1 MDYEQ
6 EQKIVSDSKE
16 YVSQNLA
23 LSHIDDNELREK
35 IDNIVNQRIGSL
47 YCSLNQRASMVEQ
60 VYSSI
65 RGFGLL
71 DTIISDDSI
80 TEVMI
85 NGPDN
90 IFIEQN
96 GRLTK
101 LNKRFESTEKLEDI
115 IQRIVGLAGREVNQA
130 NPICDTRLPDG
141 SRVNVV
147 LPPIALCGPTITI
160 RKFSKTPMTIEKLIS
175 YGSITQEIADKLE
188 VLVKSKYN
196 IFISGG
202 TGSGKT
208 TFLNALSNYI
218 PKDERVIT
226 IEDSAELQITGIEN
240 LVSLETRNANTSGIG
255 QITIRDLIKSS
266 LRMRPE
272 RIVVVYGFFGLVVL
286 VPFIRDNIGGNGTGS
301 ILTASILLGI
311 MILPTIITVS
321 ESAIRAVPDS
331 YYEGSLGLGAT
342 HERTV
347 FRVILPAAKSGILA
361 GIVLGIGRAIGET
374 MAVILVAGNQAI
386 IPDSVLSGVRT
397 LTTNIVMEM
406 GYASGLHR
414 EALIATGVVLF
425 VLILLINALLS
436 VVKRRSE

>member
-1 MDYEQ
+1 M
-6 EQKIVSDSKE
+6 ILGSI
-16 YVSQNLA
+16 YVTAGA
-23 LSHIDDNELREK
+23 LVVGVPI
-35 IDNIVNQRIGSL
+35 
-47 YCSLNQRASMVEQ
+47 
-60 VYSSI
+60 
-65 RGFGLL
+65 GLL
-71 DTIISDDSI
+71 TAVYLAKFCPKHIYKVLKPAV
-80 TEVMI
+80 E
-85 NGPDN
+85 
-90 IFIEQN
+90 
-96 GRLTK
+96 L
-101 LNKRFESTEKLEDI
+101 
-115 IQRIVGLAGREVNQA
+115 LAG
-130 NPICDTRLPDG
+130 
-141 SRVNVV
+141 
-147 LPPIALCGPTITI
+147 
-160 RKFSKTPMTIEKLIS
+160 
-175 YGSITQEIADKLE
+175 
-188 VLVKSKYN
+188 
-196 IFISGG
+196 
-202 TGSGKT
+202 
-208 TFLNALSNYI
+208 I
-218 PKDERVIT
+218 P
-226 IEDSAELQITGIEN
+226 S
-240 LVSLETRNANTSGIG
+240 
-255 QITIRDLIKSS
+255 
-266 LRMRPE
+266 
-272 RIVVVYGFFGLVVL
+272 VVYGFFGLVVL

>member
-1 MDYEQ
+1 MFFIAALVSIAAVALICIFLFANGVPAMA
-6 EQKIVSDSKE
+6 KIGIFNFIGGSTWTPSNEPAE
-16 YVSQNLA
+16 YGIFPMILGSIYVTAGA
-23 LSHIDDNELREK
+23 LVVGVPI
-35 IDNIVNQRIGSL
+35 
-47 YCSLNQRASMVEQ
+47 
-60 VYSSI
+60 
-65 RGFGLL
+65 GLL
-71 DTIISDDSI
+71 TAVYLAKFCPKHIYKVLKPAV
-80 TEVMI
+80 E
-85 NGPDN
+85 
-90 IFIEQN
+90 
-96 GRLTK
+96 L
-101 LNKRFESTEKLEDI
+101 
-115 IQRIVGLAGREVNQA
+115 LAG
-130 NPICDTRLPDG
+130 
-141 SRVNVV
+141 
-147 LPPIALCGPTITI
+147 
-160 RKFSKTPMTIEKLIS
+160 
-175 YGSITQEIADKLE
+175 
-188 VLVKSKYN
+188 
-196 IFISGG
+196 
-202 TGSGKT
+202 
-208 TFLNALSNYI
+208 I
-218 PKDERVIT
+218 P
-226 IEDSAELQITGIEN
+226 S
-240 LVSLETRNANTSGIG
+240 
-255 QITIRDLIKSS
+255 
-266 LRMRPE
+266 
-272 RIVVVYGFFGLVVL
+272 VVYGFFGLVVL

-436 VVKRRSE
+436 IVKRRSE